1 MSLNPPDGKLDK
13 IQSKSDDY
21 MRLVEL
27 HRSGAL
33 ASYQPKLFYNSE
45 LGADYNAKYTLPA
58 LQGVWFNCKKM
69 AGKQAEATAVA
80 EVGESIDFGIL
91 GRSYRVPKANSPI
104 FSIPATIT
112 PAQAPV
118 PVAVPSTVSPVED
131 RKPAALPLAEL
142 SNASANRS
150 IRRTD
155 SMDVDVVDDSYYLA
169 ISGEWHPITR
179 MWPFDDHEGRKC
191 IGIKFITASGMSPG
205 STEGIDIH
213 AFGTTVEI
221 TADWPKDFYNHSLVN
236 KYDNID
242 KLDVT
247 TLNLLQAEEKF
258 LKKLLHFQEAT
269 KRATVTM
276 DLPFAVRETRKPKL
290 KSINIRSSG
299 LRWIRFHLEST
310 KEPLFASKDVAED
323 EEFD

>member
-1 MSLNPPDGKLDK
+1 MSLNPPDGKQDK

-21 MRLVEL
+21 NRLVEL

-33 ASYQPKLFYNSE
+33 KDYQPKTFYNSE
-45 LGADYNAKYTLPA
+45 LGADYNSKYTLPA

-69 AGKQAEATAVA
+69 AGKQAEAAAVA
-80 EVGESIDFGIL
+80 EVGKSIDLGVL
-91 GRSYRVPKANSPI
+91 GRSYRVLPNLPI
-104 FSIPATIT
+104 SLTAPPP

-118 PVAVPSTVSPVED
+118 PVAVPAAVASAVVD
-131 RKPAALPLAEL
+131 RKPSPPFADV
-142 SNASANRS
+142 SNGDSGRKKM
-150 IRRTD
+150 RRND
-155 SMDVDVVDDSYYLA
+155 SMEEDVVDDAFYLA
-169 ISGEWHPITR
+169 VSEEWHPITR
-179 MWPFDDHEGRKC
+179 MWPFDDHEGRHC
-191 IGIKFITASGMSPG
+191 VGIKFITASGMSPG

-213 AFGTTVEI
+213 AFGSAVEI
-221 TADWPKDFYNHSLVN
+221 TADWPKDFHNHSLVN

-258 LKKLLHFQEAT
+258 LKKLKHFEEST
-269 KRATVTM
+269 KRATVTL
-276 DLPFAVRETRKPKL
+276 DLPFPVRETRKPKL